1 MLHLFLADD
10 LWDAL
15 QSETASGNTKLQ
27 RRDVWAFCPACQTS
41 YDFSL
46 YNRKFV
52 TSSSS
57 ELIKHKLREEKDS
70 RVDEG
75 TEGQTDIE

>member
-15 QSETASGNTKLQ
+15 QGEKNSGNMKLP
-27 RRDVWAFCPACQTS
+27 RRDVWAFCPACQTT

-46 YNRKFV
+46 YKRKFV
-52 TSSSS
+52 ISSSS
-57 ELIKHKLREEKDS
+57 ELIKHELSRAKDS
-70 RVDEG
+70 QVEERAE
-75 TEGQTDIE
+75 TE